1 MDAKIII
8 ATENPVLVISQA
20 AGTSYGKDNYS
31 KKRVETCI
39 NNGHLSVLEHV
50 SATWRISDV
59 SRSCTHQMVRHRL
72 ASYTEKSLRYT
83 KIEEGT
89 DWYVTPPSFNDYES
103 DHCEKYDK
111 VMDEYLINYYNAI
124 NAGIKPED
132 ARFLLPLATK
142 TEITVTMNLREF
154 LFFYETRSAN
164 DAQWEIQAV
173 AEEMFDVLREHHDD
187 WRWLLTTY
195 FEAKELQKRDSVLK
209 FADNPALAFA
219 SQ

>member
-1 MDAKIII
+1 MDAKIIT
-8 ATENPVLVISQA
+8 ATENPILIISKA

-31 KKRVETCI
+31 KKRVEACI
-39 NNGHLSVLEHV
+39 NSGHLSVLEHV
-50 SATWRISDV
+50 SITWRVSDI

-83 KIEEGT
+83 KPKGD
-89 DWYVTPPSFNDYES
+89 DWYITPEILEDHPYSEAYKKFMES
-103 DHCEKYDK
+103 AEKLYFELLDHGVKK
-111 VMDEYLINYYNAI
+111 
-124 NAGIKPED
+124 ED
-132 ARFLLPLATK
+132 ARFMLPLATK

-154 LFFYETRSAN
+154 LHFYEIRSAD

-173 AEEMFDVLREHHDD
+173 AEEMFDILREYHDD

-195 FEAKELQKRDSVLK
+195 FEAKESIMNRVL
-209 FADNPALAFA
+209 ALATDPALAFA